1 MDKKLSPELNPTLS
15 TVYVSNLSYNLTN
28 NDLNKIFEK
37 FGRIIKVTICKQTIN
52 EDNKRFRRSKGVA
65 FIFFLEP
72 ESALNCV
79 NQMNGKEVMGRVI
92 NCSIAKD
99 NGRAQEFNARRNYSD
114 KSRCYECGDFG
125 HLSYNCLK
133 NSLGDR
139 IPLKKK
145 KKNKKSDN
153 KLKTNPFVCNK
164 RKTDSKLCFDENED
178 KDYDCVDD
186 EEEEDPYLESL
197 SAAIQYEQQ
206 LNDSRNE
213 SFSSDHNI
221 HKKKRKIHKSTYF
234 SDEEIEEE
242 SDD

>member
-1 MDKKLSPELNPTLS
+1 MEKKLSPKVNPTLS
-15 TVYVSNLSYNLTN
+15 TVYVSNLSYDLTN

-37 FGRIIKVTICKQTIN
+37 FGRIIKVTVCKQTIN

-65 FIFFLEP
+65 FVFFLEP

-92 NCSIAKD
+92 KCSIAKD

-114 KSRCYECGDFG
+114 KSRCYECGSFG
-125 HLSYNCLK
+125 HLSYNCVK

-145 KKNKKSDN
+145 KKNKKFDN

-164 RKTDSKLCFDENED
+164 RKTNSKLSFDENED
-178 KDYDCVDD
+178 KDYDCVDN
-186 EEEEDPYLESL
+186 EEEDPYLESL

-221 HKKKRKIHKSTYF
+221 HQKKRKIHKSSYF

-242 SDD
+242 SDH